1 LPEKLKIPLVYIITS
16 LFLALS
22 IYLVIKGFYW
32 AGFIPIGIIIVL
44 LFVYSFDLIFWLVV
58 LATPLAINIRDFDM
72 GFGVSL
78 PTEPLLLGILILF
91 VIKLLFSDSLDRR
104 FLKHPVTIAI
114 FINLAWILITSITSD
129 LPLVSIKF
137 FLARVWFVIP
147 MYCVG
152 FILFKRFQ
160 NAKLFSWLYVLSLL
174 IVIGYTIYNHSKF
187 AFNEEEGHWV
197 MTPFYND
204 HTAYGAIL
212 AFFIPVMFGFGF
224 DKTSRQNVRI
234 AAFVFFGILMVALF
248 LSYSRAAWLSLVFAF
263 LVYIVI
269 LLKIKFRW
277 ILLSIGIVLGIFFT
291 FKFEIL
297 DRLEKNKQDSS
308 ANVIEHIQSISNI
321 SSDASNLERV
331 NRWQAALRLFRER
344 PLLGWGPGTYQ
355 FEYAPYQRSKEK
367 TIISTNAGDRG
378 NAHSEYIGPL
388 AESGILGMLTF
399 LSVIVLVIWSGIRS
413 YRRAGR
419 RDVKIL
425 SLVTVLSFVTYA
437 LHSLMNNFLDSDKA
451 SVPFWGF
458 AAILVAIDIYHC
470 PKSKDNEKDS
480 EEEHEVLKD

>member
-1 LPEKLKIPLVYIITS
+1 LPEKLKIPLLYLITS

-22 IYLVIKGFYW
+22 IFLVIKGFYW
-32 AGFIPIGIIIVL
+32 AVFIPVGILIAL
-44 LFVYSFDLIFWLVV
+44 LYLYSFDIIFWLVV
-58 LATPLAINIRDFDM
+58 LATPLAVNIRNFDM
-72 GFGVSL
+72 GIGISL

-91 VIKLLFSDSLDRR
+91 LVKLLFSGSLDRK
-104 FLKHPVTIAI
+104 FLKHPITIAI
-114 FINLAWILITSITSD
+114 LINLGWILITSITSE

-137 FLARVWFVIP
+137 FIARLWFVVP
-147 MYCVG
+147 MYFVG
-152 FILFKRFQ
+152 FILFKKFQ
-160 NAKLFSWLYVLSLL
+160 NAKLFSWLYVLTLL

-197 MTPFYND
+197 MSPFYND

-212 AFFIPVMFGFGF
+212 AMFIPVMFGFGL
-224 DKTSRQNVRI
+224 DKTSKKNVRI
-234 AAFVFFGILMVALF
+234 AALGIFGVLMIALF

-263 LVYIVI
+263 LVYIII

-277 ILLSIGIVLGIFFT
+277 ILVSIALVLGIFFT

-308 ANVIEHIQSISNI
+308 ANFIEHIQSISNI

-331 NRWQAALRLFRER
+331 NRWQAALRLFNER
-344 PLLGWGPGTYQ
+344 PILGWGPGTYQ

-388 AESGILGMLTF
+388 AESGVLGMLTF
-399 LSVIVLVIWSGIRS
+399 LTIVVLIIWSGIRS
-413 YRRAGR
+413 YRRAER
-419 RDVKIL
+419 KDVKLL

-458 AAILVAIDIYHC
+458 AAIIVAIDIYHC
-470 PKSKDNEKDS
+470 PAQTNK
-480 EEEHEVLKD
+480 LKEPQEDPDLTIN